1 MAKPDAPRLIEVDF
15 PLREVSEH
23 SVREKNIRHGHIS
36 TLHIWWA
43 RRPLAASRA
52 TALAALRHLE
62 QHPELPERLRELSLY
77 ARKGMTDRGLKIRES
92 ALTAP
97 TPIIPIYTYETYH
110 TLEVAREI
118 YDRGVYVNPTLPPA
132 TPEGEALLRTS
143 YMATHTEALLDEAMD
158 IMAEVLVKH
167 E

>member
-52 TALAALRHLE
+52 TALAALLPDDPRHRE
-62 QHPELPERLRELSLY
+62 ELL
-77 ARKGMTDRGLKIRES
+77 G
-92 ALTAP
+92 
-97 TPIIPIYTYETYH
+97 
-110 TLEVAREI
+110 
-118 YDRGVYVNPTLPPA
+118 
-132 TPEGEALLRTS
+132 
-143 YMATHTEALLDEAMD
+143 
-158 IMAEVLVKH
+158 LVKSLAPWKAVQG
-167 E
+167 ENPALEKARRLIL